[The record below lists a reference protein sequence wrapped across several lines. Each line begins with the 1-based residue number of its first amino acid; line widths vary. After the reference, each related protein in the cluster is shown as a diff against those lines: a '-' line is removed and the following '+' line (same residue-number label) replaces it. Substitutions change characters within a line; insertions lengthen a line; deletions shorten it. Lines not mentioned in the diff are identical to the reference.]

1 MVTKLHVNDDSY
13 LSEPSAGQLPE
24 IKLLYALLWVSIQ
37 DLVPRKQ
44 AGQKQVDQ
52 LNARRDKALLWFQ
65 NCYTTEGL
73 SFPWVCEALDFN
85 PFFIFQT
92 LKKQGLIPRKL
103 FYQPK
108 GKCPWPDVIYFK
120 TPDELAA
127 VLNSQL
133 GLFPA
138 TH

>member
-1 MVTKLHVNDDSY
+1 MHHHYLCNSRLKLRLYRVRADLQN
-13 LSEPSAGQLPE
+13 AWVIE
-24 IKLLYALLWVSIQ
+24 IFHK
-37 DLVPRKQ
+37 PFTRKQ

-92 LKKQGLIPRKL
+92 LKKQGLIPKKL